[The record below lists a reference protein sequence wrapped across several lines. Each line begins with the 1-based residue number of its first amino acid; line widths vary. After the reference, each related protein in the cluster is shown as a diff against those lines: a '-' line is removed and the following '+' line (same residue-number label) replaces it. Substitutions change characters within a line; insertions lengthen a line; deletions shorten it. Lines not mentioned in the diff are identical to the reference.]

1 MTLTID
7 FQDALAKDGEV
18 RIHAPHWTDADF
30 YEFCECNPLFPVER
44 TKDGDIAV
52 MMPIDSWVASRYAE
66 LSADLGNW
74 NRALPTPGLVFGATA
89 GFTLPSGAVRSP
101 DAAWI
106 PADRWNA
113 LPESLRSPF
122 AHIAPDFVVEIMSP
136 SDRLPKAQEKMD
148 EYIASGVRVG
158 WLVDRANRT
167 VYVYRPNLPAD
178 MLTNPATVNGDPEL
192 PGLSVNM
199 ARVFQDAP

>member
-7 FQDALAKDGEV
+7 LQAIVAKEGMA
-18 RIHAPHWTDADF
+18 RIHAPHLTNDEF
-30 YEFCECNPLFPVER
+30 YELCQQHPLLPMER
-44 TKDGDIAV
+44 TKEMDILV
-52 MMPIDSWVASRYAE
+52 MMPADAFGDNRNAE
-66 LSADLGNW
+66 AIGDLIFW

-106 PADRWNA
+106 PADKWNA
-113 LPESLRSPF
+113 LPAPLRSPF

-148 EYIASGVRVG
+148 EYITNGVRVG

-167 VYVYRPNLPAD
+167 VHVYRPNVPVD
-178 MLTNPATVNGDPEL
+178 VLTDPATVSGDPEL

-199 ARVFQDAP
+199 ARVFQDSP